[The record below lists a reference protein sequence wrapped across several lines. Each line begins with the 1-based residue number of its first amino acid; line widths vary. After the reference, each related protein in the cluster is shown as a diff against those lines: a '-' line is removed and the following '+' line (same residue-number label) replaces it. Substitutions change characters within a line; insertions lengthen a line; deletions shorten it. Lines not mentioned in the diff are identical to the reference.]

1 MMGKRAKLCF
11 TLCALVM
18 LCGCGMLFPYTAAAI
33 APEGATVGEAALG
46 VLADIQNWIEK
57 IGGVFAFLFGG

>member
-1 MMGKRAKLCF
+1 MGRRAKFGLA
-11 TLCALVM
+11 LCAIVL
-18 LCGCGMLFPYTAAAI
+18 LPGCGMLFPYTAAAI
-33 APEGATVGEAALG
+33 APAGATVGEAALG